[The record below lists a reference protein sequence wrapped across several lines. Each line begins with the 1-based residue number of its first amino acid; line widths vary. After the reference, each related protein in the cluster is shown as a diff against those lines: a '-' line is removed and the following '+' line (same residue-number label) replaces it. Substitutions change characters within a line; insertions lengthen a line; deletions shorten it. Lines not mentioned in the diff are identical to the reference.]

1 MTTCVQP
8 TPARR
13 RSLCPACVLP
23 PQVCIRWESRASLHL
38 RSIKSSHKQL
48 IGCFACRL
56 RQMHAVGLSSLTHNK
71 ISHLFLLFFVERKK
85 TVRANSVSFLCILQL
100 CLFSSFPS
108 LPSSYR
114 VFSQFSLFGFIA
126 LLSSH
131 FSSPSPLSSPYFP
144 HLLSLPLLSLLP
156 LFRLCKVQLGFGA
169 FGLQAWRQEDALSEY
184 ALLGSLCVTLYFFA
198 LLFYLYLLLFNFFP
212 PYIRRVTV
220 ILSCGFSSLVEE
232 DPLLLISSVLC
243 RNLLNLQKKHAK
255 SVE

>member
-1 MTTCVQP
+1 
-8 TPARR
+8 
-13 RSLCPACVLP
+13 
-23 PQVCIRWESRASLHL
+23 
-38 RSIKSSHKQL
+38 
-48 IGCFACRL
+48 
-56 RQMHAVGLSSLTHNK
+56 MHAVGLSSLTHNK

-212 PYIRRVTV
+212 PIYPSSHSHPLLWVFFFGGGRPAPSDIISALQKSVKFTKKQTRKVSWV
-220 ILSCGFSSLVEE
+220 DMNIKLCGFRSWNLSILVKQT
-232 DPLLLISSVLC
+232 S
-243 RNLLNLQKKHAK
+243 RNNVFTLKKVVGA
-255 SVE
+255 

>member
-1 MTTCVQP
+1 MQIKTNACCWFVFTHSQQDLP
-8 TPARR
+8 
-13 RSLCPACVLP
+13 SLSVVL
-23 PQVCIRWESRASLHL
+23 CWE
-38 RSIKSSHKQL
+38 K
-48 IGCFACRL
+48 
-56 RQMHAVGLSSLTHNK
+56 
-71 ISHLFLLFFVERKK
+71 KK

-144 HLLSLPLLSLLP
+144 HLLSPPFLSLLP

-212 PYIRRVTV
+212 PIYP
-220 ILSCGFSSLVEE
+220 SSHSH
-232 DPLLLISSVLC
+232 PLLWVFFFGGGRPAPSDIISA
-243 RNLLNLQKKHAK
+243 LQK
-255 SVE
+255 SVKFTKKQNTQSQLSRHEHQTLWFQKLKPEYFS

>member
-1 MTTCVQP
+1 M
-8 TPARR
+8 
-13 RSLCPACVLP
+13 LL
-23 PQVCIRWESRASLHL
+23 VCLH
-38 RSIKSSHKQL
+38 
-48 IGCFACRL
+48 
-56 RQMHAVGLSSLTHNK
+56 SLTTRSP
-71 ISHLFLLFFVERKK
+71 ISFCCSLLREKK

-131 FSSPSPLSSPYFP
+131 FSSPSPLSSPCFP
-144 HLLSLPLLSLLP
+144 HLLSPPFLSLLP

-212 PYIRRVTV
+212 PHI
-220 ILSCGFSSLVEE
+220 
-232 DPLLLISSVLC
+232 
-243 RNLLNLQKKHAK
+243 
-255 SVE
+255 SVESQSSSPVGFLLWWRKTRSFWYQQCSAEIC

>member
-1 MTTCVQP
+1 M
-8 TPARR
+8 
-13 RSLCPACVLP
+13 
-23 PQVCIRWESRASLHL
+23 LHL

-114 VFSQFSLFGFIA
+114 VFSQFYLFGFIA

-232 DPLLLISSVLC
+232 DPLILISSVLC

>member
-1 MTTCVQP
+1 MQIKTNACCWFVFTHSQQDLP
-8 TPARR
+8 
-13 RSLCPACVLP
+13 SLSVVL
-23 PQVCIRWESRASLHL
+23 CW
-38 RSIKSSHKQL
+38 
-48 IGCFACRL
+48 
-56 RQMHAVGLSSLTHNK
+56 
-71 ISHLFLLFFVERKK
+71 ERKK

-100 CLFSSFPS
+100 CLFSFFPS

-243 RNLLNLQKKHAK
+243 RNLLNLQKTNTQSQLSRHEHQTLWSQKLK
-255 SVE
+255 PEYFS

>member
-1 MTTCVQP
+1 
-8 TPARR
+8 
-13 RSLCPACVLP
+13 
-23 PQVCIRWESRASLHL
+23 
-38 RSIKSSHKQL
+38 
-48 IGCFACRL
+48 
-56 RQMHAVGLSSLTHNK
+56 MHAVGLSSLTHNK

-212 PYIRRVTV
+212 PIYPSSHSHPLLWVFFFGGGRPAHSDIISALQKSVKFTKKTRKVSWV
-220 ILSCGFSSLVEE
+220 DMNIKLCGFRSWNLSILVKQT
-232 DPLLLISSVLC
+232 S
-243 RNLLNLQKKHAK
+243 RNNVFTLKKVVGA
-255 SVE
+255 